1 MTFWAQNRLSRKT
14 DMEYMD
20 LKERTVR
27 FSLQVIA
34 LVEKL
39 PDGTSMNVIGRQLL
53 RSATSI
59 GANYHAARRAK
70 SARDFINKL
79 KIVEEEADETVYW
92 LTLIMRSGRIDPA
105 TTQNLL
111 TEAGEL
117 VAIIVASIKKARGR
131 GKA

>member
-1 MTFWAQNRLSRKT
+1 
-14 DMEYMD
+14 MEYMD

-34 LVEKL
+34 FVEKL